1 MCEYAGP
8 EPSAL
13 ETALGGSAARATVA
27 DAEEE
32 DADVMNFIHVRARAA
47 RLLGLLDREVKFKNA
62 GPLVHAREEREVAPS
77 PVKGPILPEEWHFC
91 DQSGGYFWC
100 VTGGVYL

>member
-1 MCEYAGP
+1 MCDSAGP

-13 ETALGGSAARATVA
+13 ETALGGSAACAVA
-27 DAEEE
+27 DVEEE

-62 GPLVHAREEREVAPS
+62 GPLVHAREERKVAPS
-77 PVKGPILPEEWHFC
+77 PVKSSILPEEWHFC

-100 VTGGVYL
+100 VTGGVCL